1 MHQLARWTLIEILKN
16 QTQPRH
22 CVGRREASCCE
33 KHLEGLGSLAFIDLI
48 IIDIFSDTS
57 TFLVVPQCS
66 C

>member
-1 MHQLARWTLIEILKN
+1 MHQLARWTLIEILKI

-22 CVGRREASCCE
+22 CVGRSEASCCE
-33 KHLEGLGSLAFIDLI
+33 KPLEGLGSLAFMDLI
-48 IIDIFSDTS
+48 IIDILSDTS